1 MSAGNYILEII
12 IIAIIMQLNLK
23 YSPNKRAFGNS
34 GNISVCHFASFLFC
48 LFYLWKLQVMAEMY
62 LGHNFVTN

>member
-23 YSPNKRAFGNS
+23 YSRNKRAFGNS
-34 GNISVCHFASFLFC
+34 GNISVCHFASFFFVLLVLFV
-48 LFYLWKLQVMAEMY
+48 KITTD
-62 LGHNFVTN
+62 G